1 MTKDEAIYC
10 MDTYIGDHA
19 YTGCFK
25 CPYYGKKKID
35 DQTSVCMSN
44 EAHRM
49 AIEALKRD
57 DPEVEFQKRFEAS
70 TFCGYSSNELLLFAD
85 ACRRQGITEDQLHSF
100 LTDTESA
107 LNYVM
112 EKINEMFDEE
122 IERQLS

>member
-1 MTKDEAIYC
+1 MTKEEAIERIKRVKGLY
-10 MDTYIGDHA
+10 A
-19 YTGCFK
+19 YESD
-25 CPYYGKKKID
+25 Y
-35 DQTSVCMSN
+35 
-44 EAHRM
+44 EALDM